1 MNVDA
6 LLNPDTNMLIS
17 MEDGGDLG
25 GLLLG
30 PVGLLFLLAAGAF
43 VYANVVYTPE
53 IIAANEQMRLE
64 NREIEIQKLLAVV
77 QQHQNED
84 KDLEELRLPI
94 ETSFGMTVGEYV
106 SKVESGEDGFADADR
121 KLANIL
127 KSMC

>member
-1 MNVDA
+1 
-6 LLNPDTNMLIS
+6 

-64 NREIEIQKLLAVV
+64 NREIEIQKLLAAV